1 MESNYKYCMSEIRE
15 LMPRT
20 DFISF
25 REKQHICS
33 YLGID
38 GSKLLPTDIDAA
50 IREAAAENEQ
60 LLDDAYHI
68 KSGNLPEMEKIVRT
82 IFDLR
87 MSLLRLAAAGYEN
100 LDLLNLSEELGTYWF
115 SLSMDLGETVEAEY
129 INSLVRICERNI
141 RSGFG
146 IPKDLLDEVKSR
158 LKNK

>member
-1 MESNYKYCMSEIRE
+1 MSEIRG
-15 LMPRT
+15 LMART

-25 REKQHICS
+25 RNKQHICS
-33 YLGID
+33 YMGID

-60 LLDDAYHI
+60 LLDNIYRI
-68 KSGNLPEMEKIVRT
+68 KSENLPEMEKIVRT

-115 SLSMDLGETVEAEY
+115 SLCMDLGETVEAEY